1 MLTMILR
8 LRPTTLAAFLL
19 LSLLVAPRESRAQLA
34 DSARIAVGTPVWVR
48 MRDGT
53 QGEWRFAHASPESLT
68 VRRRVHAGGVIR
80 TIPWTDAERLDT
92 MAVGPASGRQM
103 LVGGASGGLLA
114 LLVVWFG
121 AGLTASKH
129 PHEECAGCGFVLM
142 APEIISI
149 GIFTG
154 ATFGY
159 FEREKHWS
167 TAWRAPKS

>member
-1 MLTMILR
+1 MIFRLR
-8 LRPTTLAAFLL
+8 LGILAALLL

-34 DSARIAVGTPVWVR
+34 DSAHIALGTRVLIR

-53 QGEWRFAHASPESLT
+53 QGEWRFQGASPDSLT
-68 VRRRVHAGGVIR
+68 VRRRAHGGDVIR
-80 TIPWTDAERLDT
+80 TIPWSDAERLDT
-92 MAVGPASGRQM
+92 TVVGSASARRM

-121 AGLTASKH
+121 AGISSSGH
-129 PHEECAGCGFVLM
+129 PHDECAGCGFILA
-142 APEIISI
+142 APAIIST

-154 ATFGY
+154 ATLGY

-167 TAWRAPKS
+167 TAWRAPKP

>member
-1 MLTMILR
+1 MIFRLR
-8 LRPTTLAAFLL
+8 LTTLAVLLL

-34 DSARIAVGTPVWVR
+34 DSARIAVGTHVWVR

-53 QGEWRFAHASPESLT
+53 QGEWRFERASSDSLT
-68 VRRRVHAGGVIR
+68 VRRRAHGGDVIR
-80 TIPWTDAERLDT
+80 TVPWTDAERLDT
-92 MAVGPASGRQM
+92 MVVGRASGRRM

-121 AGLTASKH
+121 AGISASEH

-142 APEIISI
+142 APGIIST

-154 ATFGY
+154 ATLGY

-167 TAWRAPKS
+167 TAWRAPKP